1 MSAGPGT
8 TLRRLIEAVAVLA
21 ATASVHAQG
30 VGASPGVSGGAGNP
44 PAASAM
50 PAEARPG
57 WAEAERAVESYLADR
72 GLEDVLIAHLRNRL
86 RASTGPERASIAE
99 RLGSLYVARLG
110 TAADATARQKL
121 EEESRELLRQ
131 VPEAET
137 FELRVDLAKATYLK
151 AAELVERDALKMA
164 SPADRQ
170 EAERVLRA
178 VAPTFQ
184 EIGAKVHQRV
194 ESLERQESLDR
205 GGAEVREQLARAR
218 RVRSLAMYFSGW
230 SECYLAMLT
239 GDKQRAAKAMQDF
252 GWLLNSAGG
261 RIAAVERVPKGMLR
275 YQHVARAAMGC
286 AVASSLR
293 GNDIEALRWLDAIEQ
308 GEEVPEEL
316 LPQLFTRRL
325 GVLAAAKRWPD
336 ADVLVRNHRRSAG
349 GKETPLRWEEARLLG
364 VLVLEAKADPSITGR
379 NAEIVESLI
388 QTSWG
393 DLVARGEV
401 GHVLDLTRIYGTAP
415 SGQEGFIVRY
425 VRGLQAFERAVA
437 AHRATGEKETE
448 PTRNEQ
454 VRQAYVE
461 AARTLGLS
469 PVAPDAS
476 RFPAER
482 ARAWMQKALALFRA
496 GEFES
501 ASADFQKAGE
511 AASAPEMKEEAL
523 WSAIV
528 SLDRAIAAGKGSKR
542 EERDRLA
549 VLYLRAHPGTENA
562 ARLLIRRPDGGLL
575 DREQAV
581 QVLLSVSAD
590 SPLYQTSRQ
599 QASNMLFEAFRRSP
613 RAQKDAAASRFVQ
626 VADEVA
632 QADQQLAFDQEGPD
646 AAKAA
651 DRAVHRLRQ
660 VLEAVLSMAAPDL
673 DRAESALARIE
684 LIFGQ
689 QSRDSGLL
697 RPELNFRRLQIAW
710 ARGDLVTADRL
721 MDELNEGGGE
731 FARAAVREVYQRAVR
746 SWTASPREAALAR
759 AVIKVGERLVAQ
771 MSESSEGAKAEAT
784 LAVCNTVAEAAMTVW
799 TVEKDVVARDLAL
812 RLDRRLIEAGKPTER
827 TYRRMAELSEG
838 AGDTPGALQAWRGL
852 LNGLPAGSEEWFEA
866 RYETLRLLAD
876 VDPVSARAVMAQH
889 RALYPSYG
897 PTPWGVKLSEL
908 DAKLNAGAPGPA
920 TPGAPAAPGIPTA
933 PGPGGAGGGS
943 GGGGS

>member
-1 MSAGPGT
+1 MSAARAWRWRWVAGATLALGPVVWACAQGTGGAPGT
-8 TLRRLIEAVAVLA
+8 GVAA
-21 ATASVHAQG
+21 P
-30 VGASPGVSGGAGNP
+30 GA
-44 PAASAM
+44 
-50 PAEARPG
+50 
-57 WAEAERAVESYLADR
+57 AEAERAVEAYLADR
-72 GLEDVLIAHLRNRL
+72 GLQDVLIAHLRNRL
-86 RASTGPERASIAE
+86 RASSGTERAAIAE
-99 RLGSLYVARLG
+99 QLGSLYVAQLVA
-110 TAADATARQKL
+110 AADPAARQRL
-121 EEESRELLRQ
+121 EEESRELLKQ

-178 VAPTFQ
+178 VGPTFQ

-194 ESLERQESLDR
+194 EALERQEALDR
-205 GGAEVREQLARAR
+205 GGEEGREQLARAR

-252 GWLLNSAGG
+252 GWLLNAAGG
-261 RIAAVERVPKGMLR
+261 RMATVERVSKGMLR
-275 YQHVARAAMGC
+275 YPHVARAAMGC
-286 AVASSLR
+286 ALASSLR
-293 GNDIEALRWLDAIEQ
+293 GNDIEAMKWLDAIEQ
-308 GEEVPEEL
+308 SEEIPDEVV
-316 LPQLFTRRL
+316 PQLFTRRL
-325 GVLAAAKRWPD
+325 SVLAAAKRWPE
-336 ADVLVRNHRRSAG
+336 ADVLVRSHRRPTGSA
-349 GKETPLRWEEARLLG
+349 EATPLRWEEARLLG
-364 VLVLEAKADPSITGR
+364 VLALEAKSDRSITGR

-437 AHRATGEKETE
+437 AHRATGEKESE
-448 PTRNEQ
+448 PTANEQ
-454 VRQAYVE
+454 VRQAYLE

-469 PVAPDAS
+469 PAAADAG
-476 RFPAER
+476 RFPPER
-482 ARAWMQKALALFRA
+482 ARALMQKALALFRA
-496 GEFES
+496 GEFEA
-501 ASADFQKAGE
+501 ASMDFQKAGE
-511 AASAPEMKEEAL
+511 AATKPEMKEEAL

-528 SLDRAIAAGKGSKR
+528 ALDRAIAAGKVSRR

-549 VLYLRAHPGTENA
+549 VIYLRAHPGTENA

-599 QASNMLFEAFRRSP
+599 QASNLLFEAFRRSP

-632 QADQQLAFDQEGPD
+632 QSDQKLAFDQTGVES
-646 AAKAA
+646 AKAA

-660 VLEAVLSMAAPDL
+660 VLEAILSMATPDL

-689 QSRDSGLL
+689 QNRDSGLL
-697 RPELNFRRLQIAW
+697 RPELTFRRLQISW
-710 ARGDLVTADRL
+710 ARSDLVTADKL
-721 MDELNEGGGE
+721 MDELNDGGGE

-746 SWTASPREAALAR
+746 SWTASPREAGLAR
-759 AVIKVGERLVAQ
+759 AVTKVGDRLIAQ
-771 MSESSEGAKAEAT
+771 MSETAEGAKSEAT
-784 LAVCNTVAEAAMTVW
+784 LAVCNTVAEAAMAVW
-799 TVEKDVVARDLAL
+799 NADKDNASRELAM
-812 RLDRRLIEAGKPTER
+812 RLDRRLVEAGKPTER
-827 TYRRMAELSEG
+827 TYRRLAELCESS
-838 AGDTPGALQAWRGL
+838 GDTPGALQAWRGL
-852 LNGLPAGSEEWFEA
+852 LNGLAAGSEEWFEA
-866 RYETLRLLAD
+866 RYQTLRLLAEA
-876 VDPVSARAVMAQH
+876 DPAAAREVMAQH

-897 PTPWGVKLSEL
+897 PEPWGVKLSEL
-908 DAKLNAGAPGPA
+908 DAKLNAGAP
-920 TPGAPAAPGIPTA
+920 
-933 PGPGGAGGGS
+933 PGGGGG